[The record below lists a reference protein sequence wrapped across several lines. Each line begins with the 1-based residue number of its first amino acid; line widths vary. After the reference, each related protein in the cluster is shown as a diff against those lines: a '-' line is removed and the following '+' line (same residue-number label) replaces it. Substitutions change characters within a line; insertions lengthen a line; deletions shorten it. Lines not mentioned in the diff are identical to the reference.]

1 MVKDLEDYADLRV
14 ISLTEIFKILKEI
27 DDRLNRTF
35 HLISDKSSKALDE
48 NSDEKPMDNSRNK
61 PKEKSREK
69 FREKSEEQTSK
80 KRKESSSTKSND
92 PESATAKFI
101 EILRNGNMDCI
112 PNYLNSL
119 FDNDMFKASHFTV
132 LNCAV
137 ERTCNGETLLHIAFK
152 FEKVIQF
159 SRKLMKKCPKLLL
172 KDRRDH
178 YIAGFEGQT
187 PLHVAIANGSL
198 QTVERILRAGQKSKI
213 LAKLLSTTSKGHRF
227 NNTALMGQLPL
238 TVAALVWKNDRF
250 KIMDTLLK
258 RGAEIWWTNEHG
270 DNVFHSLI
278 KYADIYPDKMSHLQA
293 SFEYLWR
300 KYSDPPETHLED
312 KQKNGNKA
320 ESSSK
325 AKVDEN
331 ISKIKPKYLLLWKN
345 KSELTPLQL
354 SAKLGVS
361 PLFDFIVN
369 VQYCLPNIKDGLF
382 DIRKYDVTEFDRL
395 IAYKENFENEK
406 KITVLERLF
415 DPKCTHKEAF
425 QLLNQELIAFI
436 LYKKWMAYRIPL
448 FIWMC
453 LHFIFMTLF
462 TAFTTLKAEVLF
474 CSQMNQTICDIGDL
488 FVPPLALSIIAIGN
502 NLIFGVFYMV
512 FFILCCKEIKDRC
525 SNGPGNFHLIYH
537 NLDYVVCLF
546 VIAVGALTEIF
557 LISLRIHLDFHLIL
571 VLICGW
577 YFMLYFAPFSKN
589 LVSFTHMIKKGFL
602 EDFGPFGLVFLYL
615 LVCFTGIMHIL
626 FLGTEERVDEFFT
639 FQDSLLTMFNLG
651 VGLNNIDV
659 LNEARVPW
667 LAYTVFVVFAILSFI
682 HLFNA
687 FIAVMSQTFSDV
699 HVDKH
704 SYLKFNK
711 LRMIELFEDIILTKG
726 LVQWFSFIDKAKHW
740 KAMKTI
746 DINENYGEKTE
757 HKNENTVKGINSTG
771 RVDIGKSMEYGHQ
784 IIEKRDRQKE
794 IYQKRFYSI
803 VHLLDDP
810 SDDIDEREEKKNEPD
825 SKLKSFYKMLTH
837 GRNSKRL
844 GKRKPQSADI
854 TYVKVDYTNRATQ
867 YPDKKA
873 A

>member
-1 MVKDLEDYADLRV
+1 M
-14 ISLTEIFKILKEI
+14 
-27 DDRLNRTF
+27 
-35 HLISDKSSKALDE
+35 
-48 NSDEKPMDNSRNK
+48 
-61 PKEKSREK
+61 
-69 FREKSEEQTSK
+69 
-80 KRKESSSTKSND
+80 
-92 PESATAKFI
+92 
-101 EILRNGNMDCI
+101 
-112 PNYLNSL
+112 
-119 FDNDMFKASHFTV
+119 
-132 LNCAV
+132 
-137 ERTCNGETLLHIAFK
+137 
-152 FEKVIQF
+152 
-159 SRKLMKKCPKLLL
+159 
-172 KDRRDH
+172 
-178 YIAGFEGQT
+178 
-187 PLHVAIANGSL
+187 
-198 QTVERILRAGQKSKI
+198 
-213 LAKLLSTTSKGHRF
+213 
-227 NNTALMGQLPL
+227 
-238 TVAALVWKNDRF
+238 
-250 KIMDTLLK
+250 
-258 RGAEIWWTNEHG
+258 
-270 DNVFHSLI
+270 
-278 KYADIYPDKMSHLQA
+278 
-293 SFEYLWR
+293 
-300 KYSDPPETHLED
+300 
-312 KQKNGNKA
+312 
-320 ESSSK
+320 
-325 AKVDEN
+325 
-331 ISKIKPKYLLLWKN
+331 
-345 KSELTPLQL
+345 

-525 SNGPGNFHLIYH
+525 SNGPGNFRLIYH

-659 LNEARVPW
+659 LNKARVPW
-667 LAYTVFVVFAILSFI
+667 LAYTVFVVFAILSFN

-746 DINENYGEKTE
+746 DIDENYGEKTE

-794 IYQKRFYSI
+794 IYGQKRFYSV

-810 SDDIDEREEKKNEPD
+810 SDDIDEREEKKNEPE

-873 A
+873 V

>member
-1 MVKDLEDYADLRV
+1 M
-14 ISLTEIFKILKEI
+14 
-27 DDRLNRTF
+27 
-35 HLISDKSSKALDE
+35 ISDKSNKVPDE
-48 NSDEKPMDNSRNK
+48 SSDEKPSDNSSNK

-69 FREKSEEQTSK
+69 FREKSEEQNSE
-80 KRKESSSTKSND
+80 KRKGSSSSKD

-112 PNYLNSL
+112 PSYLHVQSL
-119 FDNDMFKASHFTV
+119 FSKDMFKASHFAV

-152 FEKVIQF
+152 FDEAIQF
-159 SRKLMKKCPKLLL
+159 SGKLMKICPKLLL
-172 KDRRDH
+172 KDRSDH
-178 YIAGFEGQT
+178 YNTGFEGQT
-187 PLHVAIANGSL
+187 PLHVAIARGSIEA
-198 QTVERILRAGQKSKI
+198 VKRILRTGKRSKI
-213 LAKLLSTTSKGHRF
+213 LEKLLSTSSKGHRF
-227 NNTALMGQLPL
+227 SNTALMGQLPL
-238 TVAALVWKNDRF
+238 TVAALASKNNNF
-250 KIMDTLLK
+250 TIMETLLE

-278 KYADIYPDKMSHLQA
+278 KYADIYPEKISHLQA

-300 KYSDPPETHLED
+300 KYSNPETHLED

-325 AKVDEN
+325 MQVEEKK
-331 ISKIKPKYLLLWKN
+331 SKNKPKYLLFWKN
-345 KSELTPLQL
+345 KSDLTPLQL

-361 PLFDFIVN
+361 PLFDVIVN
-369 VQYCLPNIKDGLF
+369 VQYCVPNIKDGLF

-436 LYKKWMAYRIPL
+436 LYKKWMAYRKPL

-462 TAFTTLKAEVLF
+462 TAFTTLKAEILF

-502 NLIFGVFYMV
+502 NLIFGVFYMF

-525 SNGPGNFHLIYH
+525 SNGPGNFRLIYH

-615 LVCFTGIMHIL
+615 LVSFTGIMHIL

-659 LNEARVPW
+659 LNKARVPW

-794 IYQKRFYSI
+794 IYQKRFYSV

-810 SDDIDEREEKKNEPD
+810 SDDIDEREEKKNEPE

-844 GKRKPQSADI
+844 GKRKQQSADI

-873 A
+873 V